1 VLRTRTFTP
10 LKCQPALAAILCGLL
25 IVLLGQTVGTVHAQP
40 PKFSADHL
48 EFFEKDVRPLLSAH
62 CYECHSAESEK
73 LQAGL
78 SVDSRAALIDG
89 GDSGESIV
97 P

>member
-1 VLRTRTFTP
+1 
-10 LKCQPALAAILCGLL
+10 LAAILLWLL
-25 IVLLGQTVGTVHAQP
+25 IVILGHIVGTVHAQTP
-40 PKFSADHL
+40 NFSVDQL
-48 EFFEKDVRPLLSAH
+48 EFFEKEVRPLLSAH
-62 CYECHSAESEK
+62 CYECHSAGSEK